1 MSEVWRA
8 GRKSVNAG
16 VFQSYEHVM
25 LGWLTSLFKDR
36 SPVPPVMVRV
46 RTRGAGASAA
56 PPSEV
61 RVEAVFYP
69 SGKRLASRA
78 KDAQGLCL
86 VHWIPD
92 SDRAELVVRACG
104 SEGKIAILDTEARE
118 GRAFDLSLG

>member
-1 MSEVWRA
+1 
-8 GRKSVNAG
+8 VN
-16 VFQSYEHVM
+16 VEPFRRYEYGM

-46 RTRGAGASAA
+46 RARAAEGMKAA

-78 KDAQGLCL
+78 KDAQGLCM

-104 SEGKIAILDTEARE
+104 SEGKIAIRATEARE